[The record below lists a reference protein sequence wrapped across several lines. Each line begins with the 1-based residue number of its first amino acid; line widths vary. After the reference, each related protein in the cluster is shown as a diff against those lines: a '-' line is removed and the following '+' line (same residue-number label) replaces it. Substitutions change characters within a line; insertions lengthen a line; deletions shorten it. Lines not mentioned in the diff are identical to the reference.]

1 MGLTL
6 PAIFALILTVVAAVL
21 LISELI
27 RPDLLALIV
36 MVILGLVGIVSPQD
50 TFSGFSGSAVMTLLG
65 ISIISEGLHQT
76 GVTHWL
82 GNLMYKLGK
91 QSEIRLVATTMLVSA
106 GLSLFMNNIAAVGVM
121 LPAVM
126 TLSRQTRISPSR
138 LMMPLAYGTVLG
150 GMATLLTTSNI
161 IVSGTLRDAGFKPF
175 GLLDFF
181 PIGAP
186 LVLIGVIYMLSLGRR
201 LLPKENS
208 GGPAEP
214 SQLLRMKLANLYQ
227 IQKSLCEVLVLP
239 VSPMANL
246 SILNG
251 KWASRLGGANIIG
264 VTHNDHT
271 QLAPPNE
278 RIIYAGDRLL
288 IQGDIDLDRLP
299 RLGLR
304 IVIHNDA
311 TPDIASATT
320 VLAEVVISPHA
331 GIIGQT
337 LRQLGFR
344 EHYSLNV
351 LGIWRSNKPILAHL
365 ADLPLRFG
373 DALLV
378 QGSAERIHV
387 LEQESDLI
395 VLQEDPDAVLK
406 PGKHSRALVITFLTL
421 GVAAT
426 GILPVAIVVMAG
438 AVLMVL
444 AHCLSM
450 NDAYHGIEWKA
461 IFLIAGMWPLSIAIR
476 ATGLASITVHSLIN
490 LVGQVPPLVIAALLL
505 TLALVLT
512 QLMSGQVASLVLAP
526 LALAAAA
533 LVKVDPRGMAMAVA
547 LGCSLAFPTPFGH
560 PVNIMVMSPG
570 GYSFRDFMRVGL
582 PLTILIMAGILVGLK
597 VFWHM

>member
-1 MGLTL
+1 MVITY
-6 PAIFALILTVVAAVL
+6 PAIFTLILTLVAAIL
-21 LISELI
+21 LISELL
-27 RPDLLALIV
+27 RPDLVALIV

-82 GNLMYKLGK
+82 GTLMYKLGR
-91 QSEIRLVATTMLVSA
+91 QSEAHLVLITMLVSA
-106 GLSLFMNNIAAVGVM
+106 GLSLFMNNIAAVGVL

-126 TLSRQTRISPSR
+126 TLSRQTRVPPSR

-186 LVLIGVIYMLSLGRR
+186 LVLIGVVYMLTLGRR
-201 LLPKENS
+201 LLPKENPAS
-208 GGPAEP
+208 PAEP

-227 IQKSLCEVLVLP
+227 IQKSIFEVEVLP
-239 VSPMANL
+239 ESPMANL

-251 KWASRLGGANIIG
+251 KWSTKLGGNIIG
-264 VTHNDHT
+264 ITHNSQT
-271 QLAPPNE
+271 NLAPSND

-288 IQGDIDLDRLP
+288 VQGEVDLERLP

-304 IVIHNDA
+304 LAMHSEG

-331 GIIGQT
+331 GIIGRS

-344 EHYSLNV
+344 EHYNLNV
-351 LGIWRSNKPILAHL
+351 LGIWRGNKPILSRL

-378 QGSAERIHV
+378 QGTAERIRV

-395 VLQEDPDAVLK
+395 LLQEDPDAVLK
-406 PGKHSRALVITFLTL
+406 PGKHRRALLITLLTL

-426 GILPVAIVVMAG
+426 GILPVAIVVMVG

-444 AHCLSM
+444 SNCINM

-476 ATGLASITVHSLIN
+476 ATGLADLTVRSLIN

-505 TLALVLT
+505 CLALVLT

-526 LALAAAA
+526 LALAAAS

-570 GYSFRDFMRVGL
+570 GYSFRDYLRVGL
-582 PLTILIMAGILVGLK
+582 PLTILVMAGILVGLK
-597 VFWHM
+597 LFWNV

>member
-1 MGLTL
+1 MEITY
-6 PAIFALILTVVAAVL
+6 PAIFTLILTLVAAVL
-21 LISELI
+21 LISELL
-27 RPDLLALIV
+27 RPDLIALIV
-36 MVILGLVGIVSPQD
+36 MVILGLAGIVSPQD

-82 GNLMYKLGK
+82 GNLMFKLGGR
-91 QSEIRLVATTMLVSA
+91 SEATLVLTTMLVSA
-106 GLSLFMNNIAAVGVM
+106 GLSLFMNNIAAVGVL

-126 TLSRQTRISPSR
+126 TLSRQTRVPPSR

-161 IVSGTLRDAGFKPF
+161 IVSGTLRDAGIKPF

-181 PIGAP
+181 SIGAP

-201 LLPKENS
+201 LLPKENPTS
-208 GGPAEP
+208 PTEP

-227 IQKSLCEVLVLP
+227 IQKSLFEIEVLP
-239 VSPMANL
+239 ESPMVDL

-251 KWASRLGGANIIG
+251 RWSNQLGANVIG
-264 VTHNDHT
+264 ITHNSHT
-271 QLAPPNE
+271 YLAPSND
-278 RIIYAGDRLL
+278 RIIYARDRLL
-288 IQGDIDLDRLP
+288 VQGDVDLERLP

-304 IVIHNDA
+304 LAMHSEG
-311 TPDIASATT
+311 TPDIASAAT
-320 VLAEVVISPHA
+320 VLAEVVVSPHA
-331 GIIGQT
+331 GIIGST

-344 EHYSLNV
+344 DRYNLNV
-351 LGIWRSNKPILAHL
+351 LGIWRGNKPILTRL

-378 QGSAERIHV
+378 QGPVERIHV
-387 LEQESDLI
+387 LEQESDLV

-406 PGKHSRALVITFLTL
+406 PGKHRRALLITLLTL

-426 GILPVAIVVMAG
+426 GFLPVAIVVMVG

-444 AHCLSM
+444 SNCISM

-476 ATGLASITVHSLIN
+476 ATGLADLTVHSLIN
-490 LVGQVPPLVIAALLL
+490 LVGQVPPLAIAALLL
-505 TLALVLT
+505 SLALVLT
-512 QLMSGQVASLVLAP
+512 QLMSGQVACLVLAP
-526 LALAAAA
+526 LALAAAS

-570 GYSFRDFMRVGL
+570 GYSFRDYLRVGL
-582 PLTILIMAGILVGLK
+582 PLTVLVMAGILVGLK
-597 VFWHM
+597 LFWNV

>member
-1 MGLTL
+1 MVITY
-6 PAIFALILTVVAAVL
+6 PAIFTLILTLVAAVL
-21 LISELI
+21 LISELL
-27 RPDLLALIV
+27 RPDLVALIV
-36 MVILGLVGIVSPQD
+36 MVLLGLVGIVSPQD

-82 GNLMYKLGK
+82 GNLMYKLGRR
-91 QSEIRLVATTMLVSA
+91 SEASLVMTTMLVSA
-106 GLSLFMNNIAAVGVM
+106 GLSLFMNNIAAVGVL

-126 TLSRQTRISPSR
+126 TLSRQTKVAPSR

-161 IVSGTLRDAGFKPF
+161 IVSGTLRDAGIKPF

-186 LVLIGVIYMLSLGRR
+186 LVLIGVVYMLTLGRR
-201 LLPKENS
+201 LLPKENPTS
-208 GGPAEP
+208 PTEP
-214 SQLLRMKLANLYQ
+214 SQLLRMKLADMYQ
-227 IQKSLCEVLVLP
+227 IQKSLFEIEVLP
-239 VSPMANL
+239 ESPMVNL

-251 KWASRLGGANIIG
+251 KWSSKLGGNIIG
-264 VTHNDHT
+264 ITHNGHT
-271 QLAPPNE
+271 NLAPTTD
-278 RIIYAGDRLL
+278 RMIYAGDHLL
-288 IQGDIDLDRLP
+288 VQGEVDLERLP

-304 IVIHNDA
+304 LAVNNERI
-311 TPDIASATT
+311 PEIASATT
-320 VLAEVVISPHA
+320 VLAEIVVSPHA
-331 GIIGQT
+331 GIIGKT

-344 EHYSLNV
+344 DRYDLNV
-351 LGIWRSNKPILAHL
+351 LGIWRGNKPILSHL

-378 QGSAERIHV
+378 QGSAERIRV

-395 VLQEDPDAVLK
+395 LLQEDPDAVLK
-406 PGKHSRALVITFLTL
+406 PGKHRRALLITLLTL

-426 GILPVAIVVMAG
+426 GILPVAIVVMVG

-444 AHCLSM
+444 SHCIGM

-476 ATGLASITVHSLIN
+476 ATGLADLTIHSLIK

-505 TLALVLT
+505 CLALVLT
-512 QLMSGQVASLVLAP
+512 QLMSGQVSSLVLAP
-526 LALAAAA
+526 LALAAAS

-570 GYSFRDFMRVGL
+570 GYSFRDYLRVGL
-582 PLTILIMAGILVGLK
+582 PLTVLVMAGILVGLK
-597 VFWHM
+597 LFWNV

>member
-1 MGLTL
+1 MVITY
-6 PAIFALILTVVAAVL
+6 PAIFTLILTLVAAVL
-21 LISELI
+21 LISELL
-27 RPDLLALIV
+27 RPDLIALIV

-82 GNLMYKLGK
+82 GNLMYKLGHH
-91 QSEIRLVATTMLVSA
+91 SEAHLVLITMLVSA
-106 GLSLFMNNIAAVGVM
+106 GLSLFMNNIAAVGVL

-126 TLSRQTRISPSR
+126 TLSRQTRVSPSR

-186 LVLIGVIYMLSLGRR
+186 LVLIGVVYMLTLGRR
-201 LLPKENS
+201 LLPKES
-208 GGPAEP
+208 STSPAEP
-214 SQLLRMKLANLYQ
+214 SQLLRTKLANLYQ
-227 IQKSLCEVLVLP
+227 IQKNLFEIEVLP
-239 VSPMANL
+239 ESPMVDL

-251 KWASRLGGANIIG
+251 KWSSKLGGNIIG
-264 VTHNDHT
+264 ITHNSHT
-271 QLAPPNE
+271 NLAPLND

-288 IQGDIDLDRLP
+288 VQGEVNLDQLP

-304 IVIHNDA
+304 LITHNQG
-311 TPDIASATT
+311 TTDIASATT

-331 GIIGQT
+331 GIIGRS

-344 EHYSLNV
+344 EHYNLNV
-351 LGIWRSNKPILAHL
+351 LGIWRGNKPILSHL
-365 ADLPLRFG
+365 TDLPLRFG

-378 QGSAERIHV
+378 QGSAERIRV
-387 LEQESDLI
+387 LVQESDLI
-395 VLQEDPDAVLK
+395 LLQEDPDAVLK
-406 PGKHSRALVITFLTL
+406 PGKHRRALLITLLTL

-426 GILPVAIVVMAG
+426 GILPVAIVVMVG

-444 AHCLSM
+444 SNCIGM

-476 ATGLASITVHSLIN
+476 TTGLADLIVHSLIN
-490 LVGQVPPLVIAALLL
+490 LVGQVPSLVIAALLL
-505 TLALVLT
+505 CLALGLT

-526 LALAAAA
+526 LALAAAS

-570 GYSFRDFMRVGL
+570 GYSFRDYLRVGL
-582 PLTILIMAGILVGLK
+582 PLTALVMAGILVGLK
-597 VFWHM
+597 LFWNV

>member
-1 MGLTL
+1 MVLNFS
-6 PAIFALILTVVAAVL
+6 AIFTLILTLVAAIL
-21 LISELI
+21 LISELL
-27 RPDLLALIV
+27 RPDLIALIV
-36 MVILGLVGIVSPQD
+36 MVILGLVGIVSPTE

-65 ISIISEGLHQT
+65 ISIISEGLHET

-82 GNLMYKLGK
+82 GNLMYKLGR
-91 QSEIRLVATTMLVSA
+91 QSEGRLIMTTMLVSA
-106 GLSLFMNNIAAVGVM
+106 GLSLFMNNIAAVGVL

-126 TLSRQTRISPSR
+126 TLSRQTRVSPSR
-138 LMMPLAYGTVLG
+138 LMIPLAYGTVLG
-150 GMATLLTTSNI
+150 GMATHLTTSNI

-186 LVLIGVIYMLSLGRR
+186 LVLIGVIYMLSIGRR
-201 LLPKENS
+201 LLPQDN
-208 GGPAEP
+208 PAGQIEP
-214 SQLLRMKLANLYQ
+214 SQLLRLKLANLYQ
-227 IQKSLCEVLVLP
+227 IQRSLIEIEVLSD
-239 VSPMANL
+239 SPLADL

-251 KWASRLGGANIIG
+251 RWSSRLGANIIG
-264 VTHNDHT
+264 VTHNNHT
-271 QLAPPNE
+271 QLAPVTD

-288 IQGDIDLDRLP
+288 VQGEVDLALLP

-304 IVIHNDA
+304 LIQHSKS
-311 TPDIASATT
+311 TPDVASATT
-320 VLAEVVISPHA
+320 ILAEVVIAPHA
-331 GIIGQT
+331 GIIGRT

-351 LGIWRSNKPILAHL
+351 LGIWRGNKPILSRL

-378 QGSAERIHV
+378 QGPAERIHV
-387 LEQESDLI
+387 LEQESDLV

-406 PGKHSRALVITFLTL
+406 PGKHRRALLITLLTL

-426 GILPVAIVVMAG
+426 GILPVAIVVMVG

-444 AHCLSM
+444 SNCIGM

-476 ATGLASITVHSLIN
+476 STGLADVTVHSLIN
-490 LVGQVPPLVIAALLL
+490 LVGQVPPLVIAALLIC
-505 TLALVLT
+505 LALVLT
-512 QLMSGQVASLVLAP
+512 QLMSGQVACLVLAP

-533 LVKVDPRGMAMAVA
+533 MVKVDPRGMAMAVA

-570 GYSFRDFMRVGL
+570 GYSFRDYVRVGV
-582 PLTILIMAGILVGLK
+582 PLTVLVMGGILVGLK
-597 VFWHM
+597 LFWNV

>member
-1 MGLTL
+1 MGLSL
-6 PAIFALILTVVAAVL
+6 PAIFTLVVTLVAAVL
-21 LISELI
+21 LISEQV
-27 RPDLLALIV
+27 RPDLLALVV

-82 GNLMYKLGK
+82 GNLMYRLGK
-91 QSEIRLVATTMLVSA
+91 QSEGRLIATTMFVSA

-126 TLSRQTRISPSR
+126 TLSRQTRTSPSR

-161 IVSGTLRDAGFKPF
+161 IVSGTLRDAGLKPF

-186 LVLIGVIYMLSLGRR
+186 LVLIGVIYMLSVGRR
-201 LLPKENS
+201 LLPKEKS
-208 GGPAEP
+208 ASPSEP
-214 SQLLRMKLANLYQ
+214 SQLLRLKLANLYQ
-227 IQKSLCEVLVLP
+227 IQKSLCEVIVLP

-251 KWASRLGGANIIG
+251 QWASRLGVNIVG
-264 VTHNDHT
+264 VTHNGHT
-271 QLAPPNE
+271 QLAPAND
-278 RIIYAGDRLL
+278 RVIYAGDRLL
-288 IQGDIDLDRLP
+288 VQGDVDLDRLP

-304 IVIHNDA
+304 IALHNDG

-337 LRQLGFR
+337 LRQLSFR

-351 LGIWRSNKPILAHL
+351 LGIWRGNKPILARL

-378 QGSAERIHV
+378 QGPAERIRV

-395 VLQEDPDAVLK
+395 VMQEDPDAVLK
-406 PGKHSRALVITFLTL
+406 PGKHRRAMVITFLTL

-444 AHCLSM
+444 SRCLSM
-450 NDAYHGIEWKA
+450 NDAYRGIEWKA

-476 ATGLASITVHSLIN
+476 ATGLANTAIHALIN
-490 LVGQVPPLVIAALLL
+490 LAGQVQPLVIAALLL
-505 TLALVLT
+505 TLSLVLT

-570 GYSFRDFMRVGL
+570 GYTFRDFMRVGL
-582 PLTILIMAGILVGLK
+582 PLTVLVMAGILVGLK
-597 VFWHM
+597 LFWYV

>member
-1 MGLTL
+1 MVITY
-6 PAIFALILTVVAAVL
+6 PAIFTLILTLVAAVL
-21 LISELI
+21 LISELL
-27 RPDLLALIV
+27 RPDLIALIV

-82 GNLMYKLGK
+82 GNLMFKLGGR
-91 QSEIRLVATTMLVSA
+91 SEATLVLTTMLVSA
-106 GLSLFMNNIAAVGVM
+106 GLSLFMNNIAAVGVL

-126 TLSRQTRISPSR
+126 TLSRQTRVPPSR

-161 IVSGTLRDAGFKPF
+161 IVSGTLRDAGIKPF
-175 GLLDFF
+175 DLLDFF

-201 LLPKENS
+201 LLPKENPTS
-208 GGPAEP
+208 PTEP

-227 IQKSLCEVLVLP
+227 IQKSLFEIEVLP
-239 VSPMANL
+239 ESPMVDL

-251 KWASRLGGANIIG
+251 RWSNQLGVNVIG
-264 VTHNDHT
+264 ITHNSHT
-271 QLAPPNE
+271 YLAPSTD

-288 IQGDIDLDRLP
+288 VQGDVDLERLP

-304 IVIHNDA
+304 LAMHSEG

-320 VLAEVVISPHA
+320 VLAEVVVSPHA
-331 GIIGQT
+331 GIIGST

-344 EHYSLNV
+344 DRYNLNV
-351 LGIWRSNKPILAHL
+351 LGIWRGNKPILTRL

-378 QGSAERIHV
+378 QGPVERIHV
-387 LEQESDLI
+387 LEQESDLV

-406 PGKHSRALVITFLTL
+406 PGKHRRALLITLLTL

-426 GILPVAIVVMAG
+426 GFLPVAIVVMVG

-444 AHCLSM
+444 SNCISM

-476 ATGLASITVHSLIN
+476 ATGLADLTVHSLIN
-490 LVGQVPPLVIAALLL
+490 LVGQVPPLAIAALLL
-505 TLALVLT
+505 SLALVLT
-512 QLMSGQVASLVLAP
+512 QLMSGQVACLVLAP
-526 LALAAAA
+526 LALAAAS

-570 GYSFRDFMRVGL
+570 GYSFRDYLRVGL
-582 PLTILIMAGILVGLK
+582 PLTVLVMAGILVGLK
-597 VFWHM
+597 LFWNV

>member
-1 MGLTL
+1 MEITY
-6 PAIFALILTVVAAVL
+6 PAIFTLILTLVAAVL
-21 LISELI
+21 LISELL
-27 RPDLLALIV
+27 RPDLIALIV
-36 MVILGLVGIVSPQD
+36 MVILGLTGIVSPQD

-82 GNLMYKLGK
+82 GNLMFKLGGR
-91 QSEIRLVATTMLVSA
+91 SEATLVLTTMLVSA
-106 GLSLFMNNIAAVGVM
+106 GLSLFMNNIAAVGVL

-126 TLSRQTRISPSR
+126 TLSRQTRVPPSR

-161 IVSGTLRDAGFKPF
+161 IVSGTLRDAGIKPF

-201 LLPKENS
+201 LLPKENPTS
-208 GGPAEP
+208 PTEP

-227 IQKSLCEVLVLP
+227 IQKSLFEIEVLP
-239 VSPMANL
+239 ESPMVDL

-251 KWASRLGGANIIG
+251 RWSNQLGVNVIG
-264 VTHNDHT
+264 ITHNSHT
-271 QLAPPNE
+271 YLAPSND

-288 IQGDIDLDRLP
+288 VQGDVDLERLP

-304 IVIHNDA
+304 LAMHSEG

-320 VLAEVVISPHA
+320 VLAEVVVSPHA
-331 GIIGQT
+331 GIIGST

-344 EHYSLNV
+344 DRYNLNV
-351 LGIWRSNKPILAHL
+351 LGIWRGNKPILTRL

-378 QGSAERIHV
+378 QGPVERIHV
-387 LEQESDLI
+387 LEQESDLV

-406 PGKHSRALVITFLTL
+406 PGKHRRALLITLLTL

-426 GILPVAIVVMAG
+426 GFLPVAIVVMVG

-444 AHCLSM
+444 SNCISM

-476 ATGLASITVHSLIN
+476 ATGLADLTVHSLIN
-490 LVGQVPPLVIAALLL
+490 LVGQVPPLAIAALLL
-505 TLALVLT
+505 SLALVLT
-512 QLMSGQVASLVLAP
+512 QLMSGQVACLVLAP
-526 LALAAAA
+526 LALAAAS

-570 GYSFRDFMRVGL
+570 GYSFRDYLRVGL
-582 PLTILIMAGILVGLK
+582 PLTVLVMAGILVGLK
-597 VFWHM
+597 LFWNV

>member
-1 MGLTL
+1 MVITY
-6 PAIFALILTVVAAVL
+6 PAIFTLILTLVAAVL
-21 LISELI
+21 LISELL
-27 RPDLLALIV
+27 RPDLIALIV
-36 MVILGLVGIVSPQD
+36 MVILGLAGIVSPQD

-82 GNLMYKLGK
+82 GNLMFKLGGR
-91 QSEIRLVATTMLVSA
+91 SEATLVLTTMLVSA
-106 GLSLFMNNIAAVGVM
+106 GLSLFMNNIAAVGVL

-126 TLSRQTRISPSR
+126 TLSRQTRVPPSR
-138 LMMPLAYGTVLG
+138 LMMPLAYGTILG

-161 IVSGTLRDAGFKPF
+161 IVSGTLRDAGIKPF
-175 GLLDFF
+175 DLLDFF

-201 LLPKENS
+201 LLPKENPTS
-208 GGPAEP
+208 PTEP

-227 IQKSLCEVLVLP
+227 IQKSLFEIEVLP
-239 VSPMANL
+239 ESPMVDL

-251 KWASRLGGANIIG
+251 RWSNQLGVNVIG
-264 VTHNDHT
+264 ITHNSHT
-271 QLAPPNE
+271 YLAPSTD

-288 IQGDIDLDRLP
+288 VQGDVDLERLP

-304 IVIHNDA
+304 LAMHSEG

-320 VLAEVVISPHA
+320 VLAEVVVSPHA
-331 GIIGQT
+331 GIIGST

-344 EHYSLNV
+344 DRYNLNV
-351 LGIWRSNKPILAHL
+351 LGIWRGNKPILTRL

-378 QGSAERIHV
+378 QGPVERIHV
-387 LEQESDLI
+387 LEQESDLV

-406 PGKHSRALVITFLTL
+406 PGKHRRALLITLLTL

-426 GILPVAIVVMAG
+426 GFLPVAIVVMVG

-444 AHCLSM
+444 SNCISM

-476 ATGLASITVHSLIN
+476 ATGLADLTVHSLIN
-490 LVGQVPPLVIAALLL
+490 LVGQVPPLAIAALLL
-505 TLALVLT
+505 SLALVLT
-512 QLMSGQVASLVLAP
+512 QLMSGQVACLVLAP
-526 LALAAAA
+526 LALAAAS

-570 GYSFRDFMRVGL
+570 GYSFRDYLRVGL
-582 PLTILIMAGILVGLK
+582 PLTVLVMAGILVGLK
-597 VFWHM
+597 LFWNV

>member
-1 MGLTL
+1 MVITY
-6 PAIFALILTVVAAVL
+6 PAIFTLILTLVAAVL
-21 LISELI
+21 LISELL
-27 RPDLLALIV
+27 RPDLIALIV

-82 GNLMYKLGK
+82 GNLMFKLGGR
-91 QSEIRLVATTMLVSA
+91 SEATLVLTTMLVSA
-106 GLSLFMNNIAAVGVM
+106 GLSLFMNNIAAVGVL

-126 TLSRQTRISPSR
+126 TLSRQTRVSPSR

-161 IVSGTLRDAGFKPF
+161 IVSGTLRDAGIKPF

-186 LVLIGVIYMLSLGRR
+186 LVLIGIIYMLSLGRR
-201 LLPKENS
+201 LLPKENPTS
-208 GGPAEP
+208 PTEP

-227 IQKSLCEVLVLP
+227 IQKSLFEIEMLP
-239 VSPMANL
+239 ESPMVDL

-251 KWASRLGGANIIG
+251 KWSSKLGGNIIG
-264 VTHNDHT
+264 ITHNSHT
-271 QLAPPNE
+271 YLAPSTE
-278 RIIYAGDRLL
+278 RIIFTGDRLL
-288 IQGDIDLDRLP
+288 VQGEVDLERLP

-304 IVIHNDA
+304 LIKSNQA
-311 TPDIASATT
+311 PPDVASATT
-320 VLAEVVISPHA
+320 VLAEVVVSPHA
-331 GIIGQT
+331 GIIGRT
-337 LRQLGFR
+337 LRQLDFR
-344 EHYSLNV
+344 DRYNLNV
-351 LGIWRSNKPILAHL
+351 LGIWRGNKPILSRL

-378 QGSAERIHV
+378 QGSAERIRV

-395 VLQEDPDAVLK
+395 LLQEDPDAVLK
-406 PGKHSRALVITFLTL
+406 PGRHRRALFITFLTL

-426 GILPVAIVVMAG
+426 GFLPVAIVVMVG

-444 AHCLSM
+444 SSCISM

-476 ATGLASITVHSLIN
+476 TTGLADITVRSLIN
-490 LVGQVPPLVIAALLL
+490 LVGQVPPLEIAALLL
-505 TLALVLT
+505 SLALVLT
-512 QLMSGQVASLVLAP
+512 QLMSGQVACLVLAP
-526 LALAAAA
+526 LALAAAS

-570 GYSFRDFMRVGL
+570 GYSFRDYLRVGL
-582 PLTILIMAGILVGLK
+582 PLTVLVMAGILVGLK
-597 VFWHM
+597 LFWNV

>member
-1 MGLTL
+1 
-6 PAIFALILTVVAAVL
+6 
-21 LISELI
+21 
-27 RPDLLALIV
+27 
-36 MVILGLVGIVSPQD
+36 
-50 TFSGFSGSAVMTLLG
+50 
-65 ISIISEGLHQT
+65 
-76 GVTHWL
+76 
-82 GNLMYKLGK
+82 
-91 QSEIRLVATTMLVSA
+91 
-106 GLSLFMNNIAAVGVM
+106 
-121 LPAVM
+121 
-126 TLSRQTRISPSR
+126 
-138 LMMPLAYGTVLG
+138 
-150 GMATLLTTSNI
+150 MATLLTTSNI

-175 GLLDFF
+175 SLLDFF

-201 LLPKENS
+201 LLPKDTTSN
-208 GGPAEP
+208 PTEP
-214 SQLLRMKLANLYQ
+214 SELLRMKLTNLYQ
-227 IQKSLCEVLVLP
+227 IQKSLCEVIVLP

-251 KWASRLGGANIIG
+251 KWSSRLGANIIG
-264 VTHNDHT
+264 ITHNNHT
-271 QLAPPNE
+271 QLAPSND

-288 IQGDIDLDRLP
+288 VQGEIDLDRLP

-304 IVIHNDA
+304 IVVHNDG

-320 VLAEVVISPHA
+320 VLTEVVISPHA

-344 EHYSLNV
+344 EHYNLNV
-351 LGIWRSNKPILAHL
+351 LGIWRGNKPILARL

-378 QGSAERIHV
+378 QGAAERIHV

-406 PGKHSRALVITFLTL
+406 PGKHRRALLITFLTL

-426 GILPVAIVVMAG
+426 GILPVAIVVMVG

-444 AHCLSM
+444 SHCINM

-476 ATGLASITVHSLIN
+476 GTGLADTTVHALIN
-490 LVGQVPPLVIAALLL
+490 LVGQVPPLAIAALLL
-505 TLALVLT
+505 CLALVLT

-570 GYSFRDFMRVGL
+570 GYSFRDFLRVGL
-582 PLTILIMAGILVGLK
+582 PLTILVMAGILVGLK
-597 VFWHM
+597 LFWHV

>member
-1 MGLTL
+1 MEITY
-6 PAIFALILTVVAAVL
+6 PAIFTLILTLVAAVL
-21 LISELI
+21 LISELL
-27 RPDLLALIV
+27 RPDLIALIV
-36 MVILGLVGIVSPQD
+36 MVILGLAGIVSPQD

-82 GNLMYKLGK
+82 GNLMFKLGGR
-91 QSEIRLVATTMLVSA
+91 SEATLVLTTMLVSA
-106 GLSLFMNNIAAVGVM
+106 GLSLFMNNIAAVGVL

-126 TLSRQTRISPSR
+126 TLSRQTRVPPSR

-161 IVSGTLRDAGFKPF
+161 IVSGTLRDAGIKPF

-201 LLPKENS
+201 LLPKENPTS
-208 GGPAEP
+208 PTEP

-227 IQKSLCEVLVLP
+227 IQKSLFEIEVLP
-239 VSPMANL
+239 ESPMVDL

-251 KWASRLGGANIIG
+251 RWSNQLGVNVIG
-264 VTHNDHT
+264 ITHNSHT
-271 QLAPPNE
+271 YLAPSND

-288 IQGDIDLDRLP
+288 VQGDVDLERLP

-304 IVIHNDA
+304 LAMHSEG

-320 VLAEVVISPHA
+320 VLAEVVVSPHA
-331 GIIGQT
+331 GIIGST

-344 EHYSLNV
+344 DRYNLNV
-351 LGIWRSNKPILAHL
+351 LGIWRGNKPILTRL

-378 QGSAERIHV
+378 QGPVERIHV
-387 LEQESDLI
+387 LEQESDLV

-406 PGKHSRALVITFLTL
+406 PGKHRRALLITLLTL

-426 GILPVAIVVMAG
+426 GFLPVAIVVMVG

-444 AHCLSM
+444 SNCISM

-476 ATGLASITVHSLIN
+476 STGLADLTVHSLIN
-490 LVGQVPPLVIAALLL
+490 LVGQVPPLAIAALLL
-505 TLALVLT
+505 SLALVLT
-512 QLMSGQVASLVLAP
+512 QLMSGQVACLVLAP
-526 LALAAAA
+526 LALAAAS

-570 GYSFRDFMRVGL
+570 GYSFRDYLRVGL
-582 PLTILIMAGILVGLK
+582 PLTVLVMAGILVGLK
-597 VFWHM
+597 LFWNV